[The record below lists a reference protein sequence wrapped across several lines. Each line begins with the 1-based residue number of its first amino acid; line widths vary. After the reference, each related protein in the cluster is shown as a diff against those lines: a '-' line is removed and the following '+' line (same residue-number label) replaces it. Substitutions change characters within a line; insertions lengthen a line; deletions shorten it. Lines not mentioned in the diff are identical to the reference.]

1 VEVEPYILILTGA
14 GLLILLLAWLPML
27 LKELPLSLPI
37 LCVAVGFVL
46 FHYWAPGEEP
56 HPLRYP
62 EITERLTELVVIVS
76 LTGCGLKLDRPVG
89 WRSWII
95 AWRLLG
101 IVMPWCILALA
112 ILGWTM
118 LGFSVASCVLIGA
131 VMAPTDPVLAAD
143 VQVGPP
149 GSGEEDEVRFSLT
162 SEAGLNDGLAFP
174 FTNLAIAISI
184 HGIAPSTWTL
194 EWLAIDL
201 VWKIAAGV
209 AVGWG
214 IGWALGQATF
224 RLPNRAKISR
234 TGHGFLA
241 LAITFLSY
249 GVTEIVHGYGFLAVF
264 VVLPHSRCIWPHRR
278 RWAFRCYMR
287 ADDFAAKFLKVTEG
301 GTYLHRECGRAV
313 FVAAVSFR
321 RTERDDRYHGR
332 LHDFADEIERLL
344 MLLVL
349 VLFGGALGKGL
360 LDALTWDM
368 MAAGLAFIFLV
379 RPIATLI
386 SMSGMGRSF
395 GETLAIGFFGIRGV
409 GSLYYVA
416 YALNHADWPEA
427 EAIWAF
433 AAFVI
438 VVSIF
443 LHGTTVTFCMRALDR
458 RHKAAARPAD
468 KDLEARQTAQ

>member
-1 VEVEPYILILTGA
+1 MEVEPYILILTGA

-37 LCVAVGFVL
+37 LCVAVGFML

-95 AWRLLG
+95 TWRLLG
-101 IVMPWCILALA
+101 IVMPLCILALA

-118 LGFSVASCVLIGA
+118 LGLSVASCVLIGA

-264 VVLPHSRCIWPHRR
+264 V
-278 RWAFRCYMR
+278 
-287 ADDFAAKFLKVTEG
+287 
-301 GTYLHRECGRAV
+301 
-313 FVAAVSFR
+313 AAVSFR

-349 VLFGGALGKGL
+349 VLFGGALGEGL

-386 SMSGMGRSF
+386 GMSGMRRSF

-433 AAFVI
+433 AAFVM

-458 RHKAAARPAD
+458 RRKAAARPAD

>member
-1 VEVEPYILILTGA
+1 
-14 GLLILLLAWLPML
+14 
-27 LKELPLSLPI
+27 
-37 LCVAVGFVL
+37 
-46 FHYWAPGEEP
+46 
-56 HPLRYP
+56 
-62 EITERLTELVVIVS
+62 
-76 LTGCGLKLDRPVG
+76 
-89 WRSWII
+89 
-95 AWRLLG
+95 
-101 IVMPWCILALA
+101 
-112 ILGWTM
+112 
-118 LGFSVASCVLIGA
+118 
-131 VMAPTDPVLAAD
+131 
-143 VQVGPP
+143 
-149 GSGEEDEVRFSLT
+149 
-162 SEAGLNDGLAFP
+162 LAFP
-174 FTNLAIAISI
+174 FTNLAIAVAI
-184 HGIAPSTWTL
+184 HGIAPGVWTL
-194 EWLAIDL
+194 EWLAVDL
-201 VWKIAAGV
+201 VWKIAAGI

-249 GVTEIVHGYGFLAVF
+249 GMTEIVHGYGFLAVF
-264 VVLPHSRCIWPHRR
+264 V
-278 RWAFRCYMR
+278 
-287 ADDFAAKFLKVTEG
+287 
-301 GTYLHRECGRAV
+301 
-313 FVAAVSFR
+313 AAVAFR

-349 VLFGGALGKGL
+349 VLFGGALGEGL

-386 SMSGMGRSF
+386 GMWGMGRSF

-416 YALNHADWPEA
+416 YALNHAGWSEA

-433 AAFVI
+433 AAFVM

-443 LHGTTVTFCMRALDR
+443 LHGTTVTFCMQALDR
-458 RHKAAARPAD
+458 RRKRTARPAD
-468 KDLEARQTAQ
+468 TDLETRQTAQ